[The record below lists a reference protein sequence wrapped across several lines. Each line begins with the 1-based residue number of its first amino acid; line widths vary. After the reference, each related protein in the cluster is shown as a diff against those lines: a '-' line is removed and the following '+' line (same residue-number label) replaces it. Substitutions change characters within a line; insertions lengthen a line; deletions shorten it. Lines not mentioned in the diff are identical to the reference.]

1 MHPFLPSTYSDFW
14 RNWRGVTNFS
24 LLHAQQ
30 LLVIFWCSA
39 RFVFSTST
47 LCPLPPPG
55 KKMRCYSRWRAGYA
69 TAYEFGS
76 GFMLLSP
83 AWMHEDD
90 DSRRKELWLPAK
102 FCHGWGPTL
111 TNVQTAGL
119 WRALLSYH
127 VAALVAAACRLGRFL
142 HVHAMCATGLA
153 AGQSYCRCCH
163 FGLLDCKPSCILWTS
178 CSLDEMRR
186 MTCMMNVGEACML
199 HRVLSCM
206 CTTMHA
212 TGTATW

>member
-1 MHPFLPSTYSDFW
+1 MHPFLPSTHSDFW
-14 RNWRGVTNFS
+14 RSWRGVTNFS

-39 RFVFSTST
+39 RFVFNTST
-47 LCPLPPPG
+47 LYPLPPPG

-69 TAYEFGS
+69 AAYEFES

-90 DSRRKELWLPAK
+90 DSHRKELWLPTT

-111 TNVQTAGL
+111 TNSVQTAGL
-119 WRALLSYH
+119 RRALLSHH

-142 HVHAMCATGLA
+142 HVHVMCATGLA
-153 AGQSYCRCCH
+153 AGQSFCHCCH
-163 FGLLDCKPSCILWTS
+163 FGLLDCKTKLYSGRAVVWT
-178 CSLDEMRR
+178 
-186 MTCMMNVGEACML
+186 TGEACML
-199 HRVLSCM
+199 HKVLSCM
-206 CTTMHA
+206 CTTMQA